1 MKAQALAVI
10 LGAAAGVGLA
20 LVRKADAP
28 PPLAPAA
35 GRPLATQSVTVTAPA
50 AAIASVAPTAPP
62 AASVIEIGPMPSST
76 ASAAPSSS
84 SLAPKP
90 SAPLPPL
97 ATPDELTAAEIKCY
111 QKEPEACRR
120 AADAHEAGRI
130 VPRDAERARHYRKIE
145 LTQLVRNCERDSPNA
160 CLVLAERYQSGDGV
174 ARSARQTAALVDRAR
189 TLCRRKANPIECATL
204 KLEP

>member
-20 LVRKADAP
+20 LVRKADDP

-35 GRPLATQSVTVTAPA
+35 ARPLATANAAALPAAPA
-50 AAIASVAPTAPP
+50 PSAATPVASATELGP
-62 AASVIEIGPMPSST
+62 AADAAGPPPPGSSE
-76 ASAAPSSS
+76 SA
-84 SLAPKP
+84 LKP

-130 VPRDAERARHYRKIE
+130 VPKDAERARHYRKIE

-160 CLVLAERYQSGDGV
+160 CLILAERYQTGDGV

-189 TLCRRKANPIECATL
+189 TLCRRKANPTECAAL

>member
-20 LVRKADAP
+20 LARKAEDP

-35 GRPLATQSVTVTAPA
+35 ARPFATASAPA
-50 AAIASVAPTAPP
+50 APP
-62 AASVIEIGPMPSST
+62 AASTPAPA
-76 ASAAPSSS
+76 ASATPAAEIPAPSRSAVPLDGS
-84 SLAPKP
+84 AGMVLKP
-90 SAPLPPL
+90 PAPLPPIT
-97 ATPDELTAAEIKCY
+97 TPDELTAAEIKCY

-120 AADAHEAGRI
+120 AADAYEAGRM
-130 VPRDAERARHYRKIE
+130 VPRDAERARNYRKVE

-174 ARSARQTAALVDRAR
+174 VRSTKQAAALVDRAR
-189 TLCRRKANPIECATL
+189 TLCRRKVNPTECAAL
-204 KLEP
+204 KLDP